1 MPSAEGSASRG
12 GQERLRVWRRPSCQL
27 PGVAR
32 WLNGLLMQ
40 PLRREDRG
48 ATAVEYALIAT
59 LISVVILA
67 ALALI
72 GTKVV
77 TMFTTVANAF

>member
-12 GQERLRVWRRPSCQL
+12 SQERLRVWRQPSCQL

-32 WLNGLLMQ
+32 WLHGLLTQ
-40 PLRREDRG
+40 PLRRDDRG

-67 ALALI
+67 AVATV
-72 GTKVV
+72 GARVV